1 MANIDNELREMCLR
15 EAKWLESLF
24 EPADSTDGEDEFDDE
39 DAGELEDEDD
49 EEKSPFER
57 LEESVYDLRYTVDA
71 QGRYLGVNLLLA
83 GGGPTIRFDSYSKL
97 VRGTWGFSE
106 PIEIPVHKETCAAI
120 DEYFEE
126 MWDCIR

>member
-24 EPADSTDGEDEFDDE
+24 EPVESPYDDE
-39 DAGELEDEDD
+39 DAGEREDDED

-83 GGGPTIRFDSYSKL
+83 GGGPTIRFDSYSEL
-97 VRGTWGFSE
+97 VRGTLGFSE